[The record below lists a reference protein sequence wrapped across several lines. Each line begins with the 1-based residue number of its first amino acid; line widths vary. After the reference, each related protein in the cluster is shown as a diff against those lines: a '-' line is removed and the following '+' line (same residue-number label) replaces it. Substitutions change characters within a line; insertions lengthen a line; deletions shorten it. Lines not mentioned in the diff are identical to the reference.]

1 MHLTPTNFVE
11 YIGVHPRERYGMQ
24 AKWEPKK
31 IEQEA
36 SNQCHYS
43 EYLTLL
49 TTSQDVTT
57 RDRQACDEE
66 EVREIVGSNPP
77 ND

>member
-1 MHLTPTNFVE
+1 MECGQN
-11 YIGVHPRERYGMQ
+11 RN
-24 AKWEPKK
+24 PKK

-36 SNQCHYS
+36 SNHCHYS

-49 TTSQDVTT
+49 NTSQDART
-57 RDRQACDEE
+57 RYRQACDEE
-66 EVREIVGSNPP
+66 EVREIVGSTPR